1 MTQTCHVQNYIY
13 TLYLIGYSINM
24 MELCF
29 QLFCTDVEFTIKKKK
44 EIKKNVKLMFVFIFY
59 KIEF

>member
-1 MTQTCHVQNYIY
+1 
-13 TLYLIGYSINM
+13 M

-44 EIKKNVKLMFVFIFY
+44 EIKKKCATHVCFY
-59 KIEF
+59 FLQNRVLI